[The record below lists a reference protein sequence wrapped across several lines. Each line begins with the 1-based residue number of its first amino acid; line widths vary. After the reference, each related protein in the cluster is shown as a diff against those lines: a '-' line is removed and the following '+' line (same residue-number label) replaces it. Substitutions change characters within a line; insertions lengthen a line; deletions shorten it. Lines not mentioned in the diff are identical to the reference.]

1 MKISKLIIES
11 FRGIPGRLELDLTG
25 KKNLPCSV
33 LIFGD
38 NGSGKSSII
47 DALEFNLQGKIERS
61 ESFRNEFR
69 PSPFNLKSDVNRAKT
84 TCFFDD
90 SSRNDRDLFIKYDSE
105 KEKNV
110 ASKSVIGLHPNFKIA
125 PIALR
130 RSDIISYSSTPTEKK
145 QILFWSFIYG
155 GMSDKLEESS
165 DKILLHSLD
174 KERIELKK
182 KKAIFREE
190 LAYIFK
196 IPLEETP
203 NSKNEVDKFV
213 KDRILKGLR
222 YKEFQ
227 SLKSRG
233 IITRVNEKAL
243 AKANQ
248 LNKLNDEISEIQS
261 KISRLKNVDSDSSSV
276 RKAET
281 KRFLKEA
288 SNNLTESFNLI
299 STVDFV
305 HQINVKISELTE
317 VSFEI
322 EIILKNGKVT
332 SPNNIFSEANLDLL
346 ILLLYTSIIREAEK
360 YGQAKILILDDV
372 LQSVDSI
379 IRVKFI
385 EYLLANF
392 EDWQVIITAHDRLWL
407 NQLKTAFNRHS
418 HIFKELE
425 IFRWNF
431 ESGPQIFEGKG
442 QAMVSAFNDA
452 LESKNPQ
459 LIASQSGLFMEG
471 ICHNLSI
478 QWSTSV
484 KRKEGDRYTLGDL
497 WGGIMRSL
505 KNTDLRELTEKLNQ
519 RLEIRNQLG
528 AHHNEWASSL
538 SNSEIILFAESV
550 MEFYDRVYCTSCQ
563 NWIGKDFVCICG
575 NKKLRTN
582 KGS

>member
-1 MKISKLIIES
+1 MRINRLIIES
-11 FRGIPGRLELDLTG
+11 FRGIPGKLELDFTG
-25 KKNLPCSV
+25 KNNLPCSV

-61 ESFRNEFR
+61 ESLKNEFR
-69 PSPFNLKSDVNRAKT
+69 PSPFNLNSDGQRAKT
-84 TCFFDD
+84 VCFFDD
-90 SSRNDRDLFIKYDSE
+90 SSKNERDLFISYDPD

-110 ASKSVIGLHPNFKIA
+110 VSKSANGLHPNYKVA

-130 RSDIISYSSTPTEKK
+130 RSDIISYSSTPTERK
-145 QILFWSFIYG
+145 QILFWSFIYNKA
-155 GMSDKLEESS
+155 SDNLEEGY
-165 DKILLHSLD
+165 DKSLINSFEN
-174 KERIELKK
+174 ERIEIKK
-182 KKAIFREE
+182 KKKTIREE
-190 LAYIFK
+190 LADICK

-203 NSKNEVDKFV
+203 NSKIEVDSFV

-222 YKEFQ
+222 YKDYQ

-233 IITRVNEKAL
+233 MITRVNEKAL

-248 LNKLNDEISEIQS
+248 LNKLNDELSEIQS
-261 KISRLKNVDSDSSSV
+261 KISRLKNVDSDSSSI

-281 KRFLKEA
+281 RRFLEEA
-288 SNNLTESFNLI
+288 SNNLTESFKLI

-322 EIILKNGKVT
+322 EIILKNGKSI

-392 EDWQVIITAHDRLWL
+392 KDWQIIITAHDRLWL
-407 NQLKTAFNRHS
+407 NQIKTAFNRHS

-459 LIASQSGLFMEG
+459 LIASQAGLFMEG

-497 WGGIMRSL
+497 WGGIMKSL
-505 KNTDLRELTEKLNQ
+505 KNTDL
-519 RLEIRNQLG
+519 
-528 AHHNEWASSL
+528 
-538 SNSEIILFAESV
+538 
-550 MEFYDRVYCTSCQ
+550 
-563 NWIGKDFVCICG
+563 
-575 NKKLRTN
+575 
-582 KGS
+582 KGTD